1 MIKLRDILFE
11 VTSLKE
17 EDDDQN
23 VVLRDVL
30 NPGLVFDDEESRNN
44 GVYDFKFDEED
55 IVRSGLVKFVL
66 KKLKTLL

>member
-23 VVLRDVL
+23 VRLRDVL
-30 NPGLVFDDEESRNN
+30 NPGLVFDDEKSRDGAFVWLQDINN
-44 GVYDFKFDEED
+44 YPED
-55 IVRSGLVKFVL
+55 L
-66 KKLKTLL
+66 KLQAL